1 MKISKKSQAL
11 NIVEPSYF
19 ASLASLLWIALY
31 YLPVGGALLRLIL
44 PLPIS
49 LLQLRRGTKVA
60 LDGIFIQILLLTILM
75 GPIRGPLFL
84 FPYGILSFWLGW
96 CWYKNKSWWYSLSS
110 GILIG
115 TFGFLIRV
123 FALSIL
129 VGENLWILVTR
140 ASYRL
145 IQYFASFVDNFVS
158 FVDISWTPS
167 LIFIQL
173 VAILLVIV
181 QEFVYVLTIHII
193 ANAVFPRLKSFIPKP
208 PNKISGFVDLSL

>member
-1 MKISKKSQAL
+1 MKITKKSQAL
-11 NIVEPSYF
+11 NLIEPSYL

-31 YLPVGGALLRLIL
+31 YLPVGGALFRLIL

-60 LDGIFIQILLLTILM
+60 MDGIFVQILLLIILM

-84 FPYGILSFWLGW
+84 FPYGTLSLWLGW
-96 CWYKNKSWWYSLSS
+96 CWLKNKSWWFSLFS

-115 TFGFLIRV
+115 AFGFLIRV

-140 ASYRL
+140 ASYGL
-145 IQYFASFVDNFVS
+145 IQKFASII
-158 FVDISWTPS
+158 DISWSPS
-167 LIFIQL
+167 TTFIQL
-173 VAILLVIV
+173 LAIFLVIF

-193 ANAVFPRLKSFIPKP
+193 AYAVFPRLKSSIPEP
-208 PNKISGFVDLSL
+208 PKKISGFVDLRL

>member
-1 MKISKKSQAL
+1 MKITKKSQAL
-11 NIVEPSYF
+11 DLIEPSYL

-31 YLPVGGALLRLIL
+31 YLPIGGALLRLIL

-60 LDGIFIQILLLTILM
+60 LDGIFVQILLLIILM

-84 FPYGILSFWLGW
+84 FPYGTLSFWLGW
-96 CWYKNKSWWYSLSS
+96 CWLKNKSWWYSLFS

-115 TFGFLIRV
+115 ASGFLIRV

-140 ASYRL
+140 ASYGL
-145 IQYFASFVDNFVS
+145 IQKFASIIDT
-158 FVDISWTPS
+158 SWSPS
-167 LIFIQL
+167 ITLIQL
-173 VAILLVIV
+173 VAIFLVIF

-193 ANAVFPRLKSFIPKP
+193 AYAVFPRLKSSIPQP
-208 PNKISGFVDLSL
+208 PNKIIGFVDLRL

>member
-1 MKISKKSQAL
+1 MKITKKSQAL
-11 NIVEPSYF
+11 DLIEPSYL

-31 YLPVGGALLRLIL
+31 YLPVGGALFRLIL

-60 LDGIFIQILLLTILM
+60 LDGIFVQILLLIILM

-84 FPYGILSFWLGW
+84 FPYGTLSLWLGW
-96 CWYKNKSWWYSLSS
+96 CWLKNKSWWFSLFS

-115 TFGFLIRV
+115 AFGFLIRV

-140 ASYRL
+140 ASYGL
-145 IQYFASFVDNFVS
+145 IQKFVS
-158 FVDISWTPS
+158 TMDISWSPS
-167 LIFIQL
+167 TTFIQL
-173 VAILLVIV
+173 VAIFLVV
-181 QEFVYVLTIHII
+181 FQEFVYVFTIHII
-193 ANAVFPRLKSFIPKP
+193 AYAVFPRLKSSIPQP
-208 PNKISGFVDLSL
+208 PNKISGFVDLRF

>member
-1 MKISKKSQAL
+1 MKITKKSQAL
-11 NIVEPSYF
+11 DLIEPSYL

-60 LDGIFIQILLLTILM
+60 LDGILIQILLLIILM

-84 FPYGILSFWLGW
+84 FPYGTLSLWLGW
-96 CWYKNKSWWYSLSS
+96 CWLKNKSWWFSLFS
-110 GILIG
+110 GIVIG
-115 TFGFLIRV
+115 ASGFLIRV

-140 ASYRL
+140 ASYSL
-145 IQYFASFVDNFVS
+145 IQKFSTII
-158 FVDISWTPS
+158 DISWSPS
-167 LIFIQL
+167 ITIIQL
-173 VAILLVIV
+173 VAIFLVIF

-193 ANAVFPRLKSFIPKP
+193 AYAVFPRLKSSIPQP
-208 PNKISGFVDLSL
+208 PNRISGFVDLSL

>member
-1 MKISKKSQAL
+1 MKITKKSQAL
-11 NIVEPSYF
+11 DLIEPSYL

-31 YLPVGGALLRLIL
+31 YLPVGGALFRLIL

-60 LDGIFIQILLLTILM
+60 LDGIFVQILLLIILM

-84 FPYGILSFWLGW
+84 FPYGTLSLWLGW
-96 CWYKNKSWWYSLSS
+96 CWLKNKSWWFSLFS

-115 TFGFLIRV
+115 AFGFLIRV

-129 VGENLWILVTR
+129 VGENLWIIVTR
-140 ASYRL
+140 ASYGL
-145 IQYFASFVDNFVS
+145 IQKFASTI
-158 FVDISWTPS
+158 DISWSPS
-167 LIFIQL
+167 TTFIQL
-173 VAILLVIV
+173 VAIFLVIF

-193 ANAVFPRLKSFIPKP
+193 AYAVFPRLKSSIPQP
-208 PNKISGFVDLSL
+208 PNKIIGFVDLRL

>member
-1 MKISKKSQAL
+1 MKITNKSQAL
-11 NIVEPSYF
+11 DLIEPSYL

-31 YLPVGGALLRLIL
+31 YLPVGGALLRLLL

-60 LDGIFIQILLLTILM
+60 LDGIVVQILLLIVLM

-84 FPYGILSFWLGW
+84 FPYGTLSLWLGW
-96 CWYKNKSWWYSLSS
+96 CWLKNKSWWFSLFS

-115 TFGFLIRV
+115 ASGFLIRV

-140 ASYRL
+140 ASYGL
-145 IQYFASFVDNFVS
+145 IQKFASII
-158 FVDISWTPS
+158 DISWSPS
-167 LIFIQL
+167 ITLIQL
-173 VAILLVIV
+173 VAIFLVIF

-193 ANAVFPRLKSFIPKP
+193 AHAVFPRLKSSIPQP
-208 PNKISGFVDLSL
+208 PNKISGFVDLSF

>member
-1 MKISKKSQAL
+1 MIMKITKKSQAL
-11 NIVEPSYF
+11 DLIEPSYL

-31 YLPVGGALLRLIL
+31 YLPIGGALLRLIL

-60 LDGIFIQILLLTILM
+60 LDGIFVQILLLIILM

-96 CWYKNKSWWYSLSS
+96 CWLKNKTWWFSLFS

-115 TFGFLIRV
+115 TSGFLIRV
-123 FALSIL
+123 FAISIL

-140 ASYRL
+140 ASYGL
-145 IQYFASFVDNFVS
+145 IQKFASII
-158 FVDISWTPS
+158 DISWSPS
-167 LIFIQL
+167 LTLIQV
-173 VAILLVIV
+173 VAILLVIF

-193 ANAVFPRLKSFIPKP
+193 AYAVFPRLKSFLPDP
-208 PNKISGFVDLSL
+208 PSRISGFVDLNF

>member
-1 MKISKKSQAL
+1 MKITKKSQAL
-11 NIVEPSYF
+11 DLIEPSYL

-31 YLPVGGALLRLIL
+31 YLPIGGALFRLIL

-60 LDGIFIQILLLTILM
+60 VDGIIVQILLLIILM

-84 FPYGILSFWLGW
+84 FPYGTLSFWLGW
-96 CWYKNKSWWYSLSS
+96 CWLKNKSWWFSLYS

-115 TFGFLIRV
+115 ASGFLIRV

-140 ASYRL
+140 ASYGL
-145 IQYFASFVDNFVS
+145 IQKIASII
-158 FVDISWTPS
+158 DISWSPS
-167 LIFIQL
+167 TTFIQL
-173 VAILLVIV
+173 VAIFLVIF

-193 ANAVFPRLKSFIPKP
+193 AHAVFPRLKSSIPQP
-208 PNKISGFVDLSL
+208 PNTISGFVDLRL

>member
-1 MKISKKSQAL
+1 MKITKKSQAL
-11 NIVEPSYF
+11 DLIEPSYL

-31 YLPVGGALLRLIL
+31 YLPVGGALFRLIL

-60 LDGIFIQILLLTILM
+60 LDGIFVQILLLIILM

-84 FPYGILSFWLGW
+84 FPYGTLSLWLGW
-96 CWYKNKSWWYSLSS
+96 CWLKNKSWWFSLFS

-115 TFGFLIRV
+115 AFGFLIRV

-140 ASYRL
+140 ASYGL
-145 IQYFASFVDNFVS
+145 IQKFASII
-158 FVDISWTPS
+158 DISWSPS
-167 LIFIQL
+167 TTFIQL
-173 VAILLVIV
+173 VAIFLVIF

-193 ANAVFPRLKSFIPKP
+193 AYAVFPRLKSYIPDP
-208 PNKISGFVDLSL
+208 PKKISGFVDLRL

>member
-1 MKISKKSQAL
+1 MKITKKSQAL
-11 NIVEPSYF
+11 DLIEPSYL

-60 LDGIFIQILLLTILM
+60 LDGILVQILLLIILM

-84 FPYGILSFWLGW
+84 FPYGTLSFWLGW
-96 CWYKNKSWWYSLSS
+96 CWLKNKSWWYSLFS

-115 TFGFLIRV
+115 ASGFLIRV

-129 VGENLWILVTR
+129 VGENLWMLVTR
-140 ASYRL
+140 ASYGL
-145 IQYFASFVDNFVS
+145 IQKFASII
-158 FVDISWTPS
+158 DISWSPS
-167 LIFIQL
+167 ITLIQL
-173 VAILLVIV
+173 VAIFLVIF

-193 ANAVFPRLKSFIPKP
+193 AYAVFPRLKSSIPQP
-208 PNKISGFVDLSL
+208 PDNISGFVDLSL

>member
-1 MKISKKSQAL
+1 MKITKKSQAL
-11 NIVEPSYF
+11 DLIEPSYL

-31 YLPVGGALLRLIL
+31 YLPVGGALFRLIL

-60 LDGIFIQILLLTILM
+60 LDGIFVQILLLIILM

-84 FPYGILSFWLGW
+84 FPYGTLSFWLGW
-96 CWYKNKSWWYSLSS
+96 CWLKNKSWWFSLFS

-115 TFGFLIRV
+115 AFGFLIRV

-140 ASYRL
+140 ASYGL
-145 IQYFASFVDNFVS
+145 IQKFVS
-158 FVDISWTPS
+158 TMDISWSPS
-167 LIFIQL
+167 TTFIQL
-173 VAILLVIV
+173 VAIFLVV
-181 QEFVYVLTIHII
+181 FQEFVYVFTIHII
-193 ANAVFPRLKSFIPKP
+193 AYAVFPRLKSSIPQP
-208 PNKISGFVDLSL
+208 PNKISGFVDLRF

>member
-1 MKISKKSQAL
+1 MKITKKSQAL
-11 NIVEPSYF
+11 NLIEPAYL

-60 LDGIFIQILLLTILM
+60 LNGIFVQILLLIILM

-84 FPYGILSFWLGW
+84 FPYGTLSFWLGW
-96 CWYKNKSWWYSLSS
+96 CWLKNKSWWFSLFS

-115 TFGFLIRV
+115 ASGFLIRV

-140 ASYRL
+140 ASYGL
-145 IQYFASFVDNFVS
+145 IQKFASII
-158 FVDISWTPS
+158 DISWTPS
-167 LIFIQL
+167 VTFIQL
-173 VAILLVIV
+173 VAIFLVIF

-193 ANAVFPRLKSFIPKP
+193 AYAVFPRLKSSIPQP
-208 PNKISGFVDLSL
+208 PNRISGFVDLSL

>member
-1 MKISKKSQAL
+1 MKITKKSQAL
-11 NIVEPSYF
+11 DLIEPSYL

-44 PLPIS
+44 PLPIA

-60 LDGIFIQILLLTILM
+60 FDGIMVQILLLIVLM

-96 CWYKNKSWWYSLSS
+96 CWLKNKSWWFSLFS

-115 TFGFLIRV
+115 ASGFMIRV

-140 ASYRL
+140 ASYGL
-145 IQYFASFVDNFVS
+145 IQKFAAII
-158 FVDISWTPS
+158 DISWSPS
-167 LIFIQL
+167 LTLIQL
-173 VAILLVIV
+173 VAIFLVIF

-193 ANAVFPRLKSFIPKP
+193 AYAVFPRLKSYIPQP
-208 PNKISGFVDLSL
+208 PNRISGFVDLSL

>member
-1 MKISKKSQAL
+1 MKITKKSQAL
-11 NIVEPSYF
+11 DLIEPSYL

-31 YLPVGGALLRLIL
+31 YLPVGGALFRLIL

-60 LDGIFIQILLLTILM
+60 LDGIFVQILLLIILM

-84 FPYGILSFWLGW
+84 FPYGTLSFWLGW
-96 CWYKNKSWWYSLSS
+96 CWLKNKSWWFSVFS

-115 TFGFLIRV
+115 ASGFLIRV

-140 ASYRL
+140 ASYGL
-145 IQYFASFVDNFVS
+145 IQKFASII
-158 FVDISWTPS
+158 DISWSPS
-167 LIFIQL
+167 TTFIQL
-173 VAILLVIV
+173 VAIFLVV
-181 QEFVYVLTIHII
+181 FQEFVYVLTIHII
-193 ANAVFPRLKSFIPKP
+193 AYAVFPRLKSSIPQP
-208 PNKISGFVDLSL
+208 PNKISGFVDLRL

>member
-1 MKISKKSQAL
+1 MKITKKSQAL
-11 NIVEPSYF
+11 DLIEPSYL

-31 YLPVGGALLRLIL
+31 YLPVGGALFRLIL

-60 LDGIFIQILLLTILM
+60 LDGIFVQILLLIILM

-84 FPYGILSFWLGW
+84 FPYGTLSLWLGW
-96 CWYKNKSWWYSLSS
+96 CWLKNKSWWFSLFS

-115 TFGFLIRV
+115 AFGFLIRV

-140 ASYRL
+140 ASYGL
-145 IQYFASFVDNFVS
+145 IQKFVS
-158 FVDISWTPS
+158 TMDISWSPS
-167 LIFIQL
+167 TTFIQL
-173 VAILLVIV
+173 VAIFLVV
-181 QEFVYVLTIHII
+181 FQEFVYVLTIHII
-193 ANAVFPRLKSFIPKP
+193 AYAVFPRLKSSIPEP
-208 PNKISGFVDLSL
+208 PKKISGFVDLRL

>member
-1 MKISKKSQAL
+1 MKITKKSQAL
-11 NIVEPSYF
+11 DLIEPSYL

-31 YLPVGGALLRLIL
+31 YLPVGGALFRLIL

-60 LDGIFIQILLLTILM
+60 LDGIFVQILLLIILM

-84 FPYGILSFWLGW
+84 FPYGTLSLWLGW
-96 CWYKNKSWWYSLSS
+96 CWLKNKSWWFSLFS

-115 TFGFLIRV
+115 AFGFLIRV

-129 VGENLWILVTR
+129 VGENLWIIVTR
-140 ASYRL
+140 ASYGL
-145 IQYFASFVDNFVS
+145 IQKFASTI
-158 FVDISWTPS
+158 DISWSPS
-167 LIFIQL
+167 TTFIQL
-173 VAILLVIV
+173 VAIFLVIF

-193 ANAVFPRLKSFIPKP
+193 AYAVFPRLKSSIPEP
-208 PNKISGFVDLSL
+208 PKKISGFVDLRL

>member
-1 MKISKKSQAL
+1 MKITKKSQAL
-11 NIVEPSYF
+11 DLIEPSYL

-31 YLPVGGALLRLIL
+31 YLPVGGALFRLIL

-60 LDGIFIQILLLTILM
+60 LDGIFVQILLLIILM

-84 FPYGILSFWLGW
+84 FPYGTLSFWLGW
-96 CWYKNKSWWYSLSS
+96 CWLKNKSWWFSLFS

-115 TFGFLIRV
+115 ASGFLIRV

-140 ASYRL
+140 ASYGL
-145 IQYFASFVDNFVS
+145 IQKFVS
-158 FVDISWTPS
+158 TMDISWSPS
-167 LIFIQL
+167 TTFIQL
-173 VAILLVIV
+173 VAIFLVV
-181 QEFVYVLTIHII
+181 FQEFVYVFTIHII
-193 ANAVFPRLKSFIPKP
+193 AYAVFPRLKSSIPQP
-208 PNKISGFVDLSL
+208 PNKISGFVDLRL

>member
-1 MKISKKSQAL
+1 MKISKKKQAL
-11 NIVEPSYF
+11 DLIEPSYL

-60 LDGIFIQILLLTILM
+60 LDGIFVQILLLIILM

-84 FPYGILSFWLGW
+84 FPYGTLSFWLGW
-96 CWYKNKSWWYSLSS
+96 CWLKNKSWWFSIFA
-110 GILIG
+110 GIFIG
-115 TFGFLIRV
+115 ASGFLVRV

-140 ASYRL
+140 ASYGL
-145 IQYFASFVDNFVS
+145 IQKFTSII
-158 FVDISWTPS
+158 DISWSPS
-167 LIFIQL
+167 TLFIQL
-173 VAILLVIV
+173 VAIFLVIF

-193 ANAVFPRLKSFIPKP
+193 AYAVFPRLKSTIPKP
-208 PNKISGFVDLSL
+208 PNKISGFVDLNI

>member
-1 MKISKKSQAL
+1 MKITKKSQAL
-11 NIVEPSYF
+11 DLIEPSYL

-31 YLPVGGALLRLIL
+31 YLPVGGALFRLIL

-60 LDGIFIQILLLTILM
+60 LDGIFVQILLLIILM

-84 FPYGILSFWLGW
+84 FPYGTLSLWLGW
-96 CWYKNKSWWYSLSS
+96 CWLKNKSWWFSLFS

-115 TFGFLIRV
+115 AFGFLIRV

-140 ASYRL
+140 ASYGL
-145 IQYFASFVDNFVS
+145 IQKFASII
-158 FVDISWTPS
+158 DISWSPS
-167 LIFIQL
+167 TTFIQL
-173 VAILLVIV
+173 VAIFLVIF

-193 ANAVFPRLKSFIPKP
+193 AYAVFPRLKSSIPQP
-208 PNKISGFVDLSL
+208 PNKISGFVDLRL

>member
-1 MKISKKSQAL
+1 MKITKKSQAL
-11 NIVEPSYF
+11 DLIEPSYL

-31 YLPVGGALLRLIL
+31 YLPIGGALLRLIL

-60 LDGIFIQILLLTILM
+60 LDGIFIQILLLIILM

-84 FPYGILSFWLGW
+84 FPYGTLSFWLGW
-96 CWYKNKSWWYSLSS
+96 CWLNNKSWWLSLFS

-115 TFGFLIRV
+115 ASGFLIRV

-140 ASYRL
+140 ASYGL
-145 IQYFASFVDNFVS
+145 IQKFASII
-158 FVDISWTPS
+158 DISWTPS
-167 LIFIQL
+167 VTFIQL
-173 VAILLVIV
+173 VAIFLVIF

-193 ANAVFPRLKSFIPKP
+193 AYAVFPRLKSSIPQP
-208 PNKISGFVDLSL
+208 PNRISGFVDLSL

>member
-1 MKISKKSQAL
+1 MKLTKKSQAL
-11 NIVEPSYF
+11 DLIEPSYL

-31 YLPVGGALLRLIL
+31 YLPIGGALLRLIL

-60 LDGIFIQILLLTILM
+60 LDGIFIQILLLIILM

-84 FPYGILSFWLGW
+84 FPYGTLSLWLGW
-96 CWYKNKSWWYSLSS
+96 CWLKNKSWWFSLFS
-110 GILIG
+110 GIMIG
-115 TFGFLIRV
+115 ASGFLIRV

-140 ASYRL
+140 ASYGL
-145 IQYFASFVDNFVS
+145 IQKFASII
-158 FVDISWTPS
+158 DISWSPS
-167 LIFIQL
+167 TTFIQL
-173 VAILLVIV
+173 VAIFLVIF

-193 ANAVFPRLKSFIPKP
+193 AYAVFPRLKSSIPKP
-208 PNKISGFVDLSL
+208 PNKIIGFVDLRL

>member
-1 MKISKKSQAL
+1 MPMKITTRSQAL
-11 NIVEPSYF
+11 DLIEPSYL

-60 LDGIFIQILLLTILM
+60 LNGIFVQILLLIILM

-84 FPYGILSFWLGW
+84 FPYGTLSFWLGW
-96 CWYKNKSWWYSLSS
+96 CWLKNKSWWFSLFS

-115 TFGFLIRV
+115 ASGFLIRV

-140 ASYRL
+140 ASYGL
-145 IQYFASFVDNFVS
+145 IQKFASII
-158 FVDISWTPS
+158 DISWTPS
-167 LIFIQL
+167 VTFIQL
-173 VAILLVIV
+173 VAIFLVIF
-181 QEFVYVLTIHII
+181 QEFVYVFTIHII
-193 ANAVFPRLKSFIPKP
+193 AYAVFPRLKSSIPQP
-208 PNKISGFVDLSL
+208 PNQISGFVDFRL

>member
-1 MKISKKSQAL
+1 MKITTKSQAL
-11 NIVEPSYF
+11 DLIEPSYL

-31 YLPVGGALLRLIL
+31 YLPVGGAILRLIL

-60 LDGIFIQILLLTILM
+60 LDGIFVQILLLVILM

-84 FPYGILSFWLGW
+84 FPYGSLSFWLGW
-96 CWYKNKSWWYSLSS
+96 CWLKNKSWWFSLFS

-115 TFGFLIRV
+115 ASGFLIRV

-140 ASYRL
+140 ASYGL
-145 IQYFASFVDNFVS
+145 IQKFGSII
-158 FVDISWTPS
+158 DISLSPS
-167 LIFIQL
+167 TTFIQL
-173 VAILLVIV
+173 LAICLVIF

-193 ANAVFPRLKSFIPKP
+193 AYAVFPRLKSSIPEP
-208 PNKISGFVDLSL
+208 PKKISGFVDLRL

>member
-1 MKISKKSQAL
+1 MKITRKSQAL
-11 NIVEPSYF
+11 DLIEPAYL

-60 LDGIFIQILLLTILM
+60 LDGILIQILLLIILM

-96 CWYKNKSWWYSLSS
+96 CWIKNKSWWFSLFS

-115 TFGFLIRV
+115 TSGFLIRV

-129 VGENLWILVTR
+129 VGENLWALVTR
-140 ASYRL
+140 ASYGL
-145 IQYFASFVDNFVS
+145 IQKFASIIDT
-158 FVDISWTPS
+158 SWSPS
-167 LIFIQL
+167 ITLIQL
-173 VAILLVIV
+173 VAIFLVIF

-193 ANAVFPRLKSFIPKP
+193 AYAVFPRLKSSIPQP

>member
-1 MKISKKSQAL
+1 MKITKKSQAL
-11 NIVEPSYF
+11 DLIEPSYL

-31 YLPVGGALLRLIL
+31 YLPVGGALFRLIL

-60 LDGIFIQILLLTILM
+60 LDGIFVQILLLIILM

-84 FPYGILSFWLGW
+84 FPYGTLSFWLGW
-96 CWYKNKSWWYSLSS
+96 CWLKNKSWWFSLFS

-115 TFGFLIRV
+115 AFGFLIRV

-140 ASYRL
+140 ASYGL
-145 IQYFASFVDNFVS
+145 IQKFASII
-158 FVDISWTPS
+158 DISWSPS
-167 LIFIQL
+167 TTFIQL
-173 VAILLVIV
+173 VAIFLVIF

-193 ANAVFPRLKSFIPKP
+193 AYAVFPRLKSSIPQP
-208 PNKISGFVDLSL
+208 PNKISGFVDLRL

>member
-1 MKISKKSQAL
+1 MKITKKSQAL
-11 NIVEPSYF
+11 DLIEPSYL

-31 YLPVGGALLRLIL
+31 YLPVGGALFRLIL

-60 LDGIFIQILLLTILM
+60 LDGIFVQILLLIILM

-84 FPYGILSFWLGW
+84 FPYGMLSFWLGW
-96 CWYKNKSWWYSLSS
+96 CWLKNKSWWFSLFS
-110 GILIG
+110 GVLIG
-115 TFGFLIRV
+115 ASGFLIRV

-140 ASYRL
+140 ASYGL
-145 IQYFASFVDNFVS
+145 IQKFASII
-158 FVDISWTPS
+158 DISWSPS
-167 LIFIQL
+167 TTFIQL
-173 VAILLVIV
+173 VAIFLVIF

-193 ANAVFPRLKSFIPKP
+193 AYAVFPRLKSSIPEP
-208 PNKISGFVDLSL
+208 PKKISGFVDLRL

>member
-1 MKISKKSQAL
+1 MKITKKSQAL
-11 NIVEPSYF
+11 DLIEPAYL

-60 LDGIFIQILLLTILM
+60 LDGICIQILLLIILM

-84 FPYGILSFWLGW
+84 FPYGILSLWLGW
-96 CWYKNKSWWYSLSS
+96 CWLKSKSWWFSLFS

-115 TFGFLIRV
+115 ASGFLIRV

-140 ASYRL
+140 ASYGL
-145 IQYFASFVDNFVS
+145 IQKFASII
-158 FVDISWTPS
+158 DISWTPS
-167 LIFIQL
+167 VTFIQL
-173 VAILLVIV
+173 VAIFLVIF

-193 ANAVFPRLKSFIPKP
+193 AYAVFPRLKSSIPQP
-208 PNKISGFVDLSL
+208 PNRISGFVDLSL

>member
-1 MKISKKSQAL
+1 MKITKKSQAL
-11 NIVEPSYF
+11 DLIEPSYL

-31 YLPVGGALLRLIL
+31 YLPIGGALLRLIL

-60 LDGIFIQILLLTILM
+60 LDGIFVQILLLIILM

-84 FPYGILSFWLGW
+84 FPYGTLSFWLGW
-96 CWYKNKSWWYSLSS
+96 CWLKNKSWWYSLFS

-115 TFGFLIRV
+115 ASGFLIRV

-140 ASYRL
+140 ASYGL
-145 IQYFASFVDNFVS
+145 IQKFASIIDT
-158 FVDISWTPS
+158 SWSPS
-167 LIFIQL
+167 ITLIQL
-173 VAILLVIV
+173 VAIFLVIF

-193 ANAVFPRLKSFIPKP
+193 AYAVFPRLKSSIPQP
-208 PNKISGFVDLSL
+208 PDKISGFVDLSL

>member
-1 MKISKKSQAL
+1 MKITKKSQAL
-11 NIVEPSYF
+11 DLIEPSYL

-31 YLPVGGALLRLIL
+31 YLPVGGALFRLIL

-60 LDGIFIQILLLTILM
+60 LDGIFVQILLLIILM

-84 FPYGILSFWLGW
+84 FPYGTLSLWLGW
-96 CWYKNKSWWYSLSS
+96 CWLKNKSWWFSLFS

-115 TFGFLIRV
+115 AFGFLIRV

-129 VGENLWILVTR
+129 VGENLWIIVTR
-140 ASYRL
+140 ASYGL
-145 IQYFASFVDNFVS
+145 IQKFASVI
-158 FVDISWTPS
+158 DISWSPS
-167 LIFIQL
+167 TTFIQL
-173 VAILLVIV
+173 VAIFLVIF

-193 ANAVFPRLKSFIPKP
+193 AYAVFPRLKSSIPEP
-208 PNKISGFVDLSL
+208 PKKISGFVDLRL

>member
-1 MKISKKSQAL
+1 MKITKKSQAL
-11 NIVEPSYF
+11 DLIEPSYL

-31 YLPVGGALLRLIL
+31 YLPIGGALLRLIL

-49 LLQLRRGTKVA
+49 LLQLRRGTRVA
-60 LDGIFIQILLLTILM
+60 LDGIFVQILLLIILM

-96 CWYKNKSWWYSLSS
+96 CWLKNKTWWFSLFS

-115 TFGFLIRV
+115 TSGFLIRV
-123 FALSIL
+123 FAISIL

-140 ASYRL
+140 ASYGL
-145 IQYFASFVDNFVS
+145 IQKFASMI
-158 FVDISWTPS
+158 DISWSPS
-167 LIFIQL
+167 TIFIQFLAIFL
-173 VAILLVIV
+173 VVF

-193 ANAVFPRLKSFIPKP
+193 AYAVFPRLKSSIPQP
-208 PNKISGFVDLSL
+208 PNRISGFVDLSL

>member
-1 MKISKKSQAL
+1 MKITKKSQAL
-11 NIVEPSYF
+11 DLIEPSYL

-31 YLPVGGALLRLIL
+31 YLPIGGALLRLIL

-60 LDGIFIQILLLTILM
+60 LDGIFVQILLLIILM

-84 FPYGILSFWLGW
+84 FPYGTLSFWLGW
-96 CWYKNKSWWYSLSS
+96 CWLKNKSWWYSLFS

-115 TFGFLIRV
+115 ASGFLIRV

-140 ASYRL
+140 ASYGL
-145 IQYFASFVDNFVS
+145 IQKFASIIDT
-158 FVDISWTPS
+158 SWSPS
-167 LIFIQL
+167 ITLIQL
-173 VAILLVIV
+173 VAIFLVIF

-193 ANAVFPRLKSFIPKP
+193 AYAVFPRLKSSIPQP
-208 PNKISGFVDLSL
+208 PDRISGFVDLSL